1 MTKLRHT
8 LIFTLLATLP
18 GLVNAASDHGNP
30 AVNHATKTSHAASSG
45 PVPVSES
52 EQLKAIVGNL
62 LQDNEAFAA
71 SRNEAYFRPLMAG
84 QTPRATVVTC
94 SDSRVHTQ
102 ALDSTPDGDL
112 FMVRN
117 IGNQLATAEG
127 SVEYGVHHLHTPLL
141 IFVGHSSCGAIKA
154 ASGDYRKESKTIRRE
169 LDTIKISKGS
179 ENMMGVKLNVNNQ
192 VASAMKKFSH
202 EVKDGHLTVIGA
214 VYDFSNELGKGYGKL
229 NIINLN
235 GDTDAARIAGSRLLA
250 GSIEVKP
257 TVSQKA
263 SAIRSAQKPPAATTG
278 SSDPHPYSYP

>member
-1 MTKLRHT
+1 MTRLRRT
-8 LIFTLLATLP
+8 LIFTLLTTLP
-18 GLVNAASDHGNP
+18 GLVSAATDHGKP
-30 AVNHATKTSHAASSG
+30 ANSHAVMTSHAASG
-45 PVPVSES
+45 PVPISES

-62 LQDNEAFAA
+62 LQDNDAFVAA
-71 SRNEAYFRPLMAG
+71 RNDAYFRPLIAG

-94 SDSRVHTQ
+94 SDSRVHTH

-141 IFVGHSSCGAIKA
+141 IFVGHTACGAIKA

-169 LDTIKISKGS
+169 LDTIKIPKGG
-179 ENMMGVKLNVNNQ
+179 ENLAGVKLNVNNQ
-192 VASAMKKFSH
+192 VADAMKKFAH

-214 VYDFSNELGKGYGKL
+214 VYDFSNEFGKGYGRL

-235 GDTDAARIAGSRLLA
+235 GETDSAKIAGSRLLSGA
-250 GSIEVKP
+250 IEAKP

-263 SAIRSAQKPPAATTG
+263 AAIRAAPKPQTTTAG

>member
-1 MTKLRHT
+1 MKNLRQT
-8 LIFTLLATLP
+8 LIFTLIATLP
-18 GLVNAASDHGNP
+18 GFVNASDNHGS
-30 AVNHATKTSHAASSG
+30 HAAKTSHAASSG
-45 PVPVSES
+45 PVPVTES

-71 SRNEAYFRPLMAG
+71 SRNETYFRPLMAG

-179 ENMMGVKLNVNNQ
+179 ENMAGVKLNVNNQ

-202 EVKDGHLTVIGA
+202 EVKGGHLTVIGA
-214 VYDFSNELGKGYGKL
+214 VYDFSNELGKGYGRL

-235 GDTDAARIAGSRLLA
+235 GETDAARIAGSRLLA
-250 GSIEVKP
+250 GASEAKP
-257 TVSQKA
+257 SVSQKTGTVRA
-263 SAIRSAQKPPAATTG
+263 LAKPQATTTG
-278 SSDPHPYSYP
+278 SSDQHPYSYP